1 MITRALYTDYLT
13 ARESC
18 LVCCLNDLTIIGLEL
33 IDLSTIREQFNSKI
47 KVFSDHGCSIP
58 SLPDFSHLGLLSTS
72 MDTSSFLGR
81 ITKVVLDRQEAR
93 PNLYGT
99 QCFKYLSLGGDW

>member
-1 MITRALYTDYLT
+1 MEKGDGRPSSISKEQVRGVIFDVLITRALYTNYLT

-47 KVFSDHGCSIP
+47 KVF
-58 SLPDFSHLGLLSTS
+58 F
-72 MDTSSFLGR
+72 
-81 ITKVVLDRQEAR
+81 
-93 PNLYGT
+93 
-99 QCFKYLSLGGDW
+99 